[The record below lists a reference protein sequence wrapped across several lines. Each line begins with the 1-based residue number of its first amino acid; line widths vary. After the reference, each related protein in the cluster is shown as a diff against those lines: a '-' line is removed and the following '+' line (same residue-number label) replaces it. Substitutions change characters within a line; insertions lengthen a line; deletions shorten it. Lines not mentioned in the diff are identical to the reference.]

1 MNKIT
6 KIEIVIII
14 FLIIFFGFSFFYL
27 KSFQKESKKEKLDT
41 TISAVADVNRFFTID
56 SVVFKYFSY
65 VTIGDSDS
73 ILKMLDK
80 NYISKNNINSSN
92 ISSFVGTYNENIKG
106 SLSEAYQFTSYNN
119 IYKYYVKVVLSEETL
134 YESNIQEYNY
144 LIVTIDENTLT
155 FAIEPISE
163 LVYNEKIK
171 GED

>member
-1 MNKIT
+1 MVHPFIKWVGGKTQLLNDLRKYYP
-6 KIEIVIII
+6 
-14 FLIIFFGFSFFYL
+14 FSH
-27 KSFQKESKKEKLDT
+27 
-41 TISAVADVNRFFTID
+41 
-56 SVVFKYFSY
+56 
-65 VTIGDSDS
+65 
-73 ILKMLDK
+73 
-80 NYISKNNINSSN
+80 
-92 ISSFVGTYNENIKG
+92 
-106 SLSEAYQFTSYNN
+106 YNN